1 MWLATEK
8 LGCASCKENLV
19 LENRSLDKDDFTLIV
34 TTTSGGI
41 MFPQPVVV
49 NAVLTMEIVLEQLV
63 SGKNAIKCYDCPK
76 QKELL
81 VALTTSLTESN
92 ED

>member
-1 MWLATEK
+1 M
-8 LGCASCKENLV
+8 V

-34 TTTSGGI
+34 TTMSGGI

-63 SGKNAIKCYDCPK
+63 SGKNVIKFYNCPK
-76 QKELL
+76 QKDLL
-81 VALTTSLTESN
+81 VALTTSFTDSN